1 MGGGVLHV
9 SVTPEVTVLP
19 QLGVNGE
26 RARPK
31 KEWRSIPNG
40 ANAELM
46 GVAGNQWGTKSM
58 GDPMLA
64 SRGWS
69 QHDGGL
75 TAMGTPSG
83 VPKRDR
89 CQWGTDVTP
98 PGDGVT
104 PMGPDVNEDL
114 SVTPKGTN
122 VNGGPPTSPLREWWH
137 PNGGPTSMRTS
148 VSPQQG
154 PTSMGD
160 TNVTPTGP
168 NVNRGPMSPSK
179 GGITP
184 IGPPSTATQ
193 RHPGGNRVTPMEAQ
207 RQ

>member
-1 MGGGVLHV
+1 MALD
-9 SVTPEVTVLP
+9 T
-19 QLGVNGE
+19 
-26 RARPK
+26 
-31 KEWRSIPNG
+31 NG

-58 GDPMLA
+58 GDTMLA

-122 VNGGPPTSPLREWWH
+122 VNGGPPTSPLREW
-137 PNGGPTSMRTS
+137 
-148 VSPQQG
+148 
-154 PTSMGD
+154 
-160 TNVTPTGP
+160 
-168 NVNRGPMSPSK
+168 
-179 GGITP
+179 
-184 IGPPSTATQ
+184 
-193 RHPGGNRVTPMEAQ
+193 
-207 RQ
+207 